1 MANINGT
8 NLAAPIVPFTTNDTF
23 PTHYAKYG
31 KGGYRTVATI
41 TERDGIFT
49 ALREEGMEVYVV
61 ETSKKYALVGGI
73 SNTNWVESTSI
84 TPGANTQIL
93 FNSMDRLGLMRI

>member
-41 TERDGIFT
+41 TEMRWYIYKILEKR
-49 ALREEGMEVYVV
+49 AW
-61 ETSKKYALVGGI
+61 KY
-73 SNTNWVESTSI
+73 
-84 TPGANTQIL
+84 
-93 FNSMDRLGLMRI
+93 M